1 MFEYNGQQFTLA
13 EVEEAAA
20 NKKMSLDQYINQF
33 GIKKID
39 SQIVEKPQPAAEIA
53 APAVGQTPDMG
64 LQLENGSSASAN
76 NNILPRDPNEV
87 LAAINAVG
95 VALPLSDN
103 FKKEFVKTVYS
114 GVQSFDYTQAKNRAQ
129 KLNDAQAAIEKI
141 NTQDQRV
148 RAQAAEEGWSDKR
161 LNQQLNLF
169 VDKGG
174 RSLGK
179 KEEALKYYNNK
190 IKEAKTEFV
199 KEISEGKEYQQ
210 VINAMG
216 EGAELFDEEGNL
228 DVQLSDLSKAMGSQ
242 VPQVLQSILTAG
254 AGTYIQEAGGM
265 TVEALEAA
273 AQKKYGDKFFELPQ
287 EEQTNK
293 LLELVE
299 SNEIDFDKI
308 APAAMGI
315 AGLDLVGN
323 FFVLGKGLKVA
334 PKSVARNF
342 VKGRTKA
349 ALNNAKK
356 IATDYRTYLNPAM
369 ALTGESG
376 TEALQE
382 GINMAATTA
391 ALEDFSEGP
400 IDTFD
405 SDRIRDAAALALITT
420 GPISTTAGGVR
431 RGSKE
436 LYRKISGIRDEN
448 SVRAITNSRRK
459 KLEQEYTD
467 GTKSEQQVSDEL
479 DALDVAEDVAYNR
492 RFRKFE
498 PEAKEEMFDLE
509 LEKQKLQRK
518 NEAIKQSL
526 TPDIGNIF
534 GQNEKQKNESR
545 VQEIEQQQGKVIAK
559 QQYLVTDKLFGAF
572 VNNNKELFNG
582 FEYKSFNTKEEFKEF
597 AKENNIPLKGNV
609 EGLANG
615 DNFGI
620 AIPGKKIIVTVK
632 ENVNE
637 GIKDFMPLNQV
648 LAANVVHH
656 EGLHALMSTLSTKQ
670 LVDLKAE
677 LAALSNDGSTISKL
691 INTATDLSIDS
702 NERVQTEEFFAKLS
716 DLLRGK
722 NLTEKT
728 VTVDDASTLG
738 KIGTIISKVLNP
750 KAPSSINF
758 DNLENGSQVIEF
770 IKKYNSFNGKPSLEL
785 KLPTIGSKG
794 QQTPE
799 KENQQEFESA
809 ASANLS
815 EIYNKYNQDKN
826 TMIQQSLLKTPQ
838 GQETFDFSKSEFG
851 QSIGGLVETITKR
864 LYDPVLDDLKRGT
877 TRNQFKNDL
886 ISEAATII
894 SNEFNPDLQEIGKFT
909 TNRLNLRANRLAEKT
924 FEQTITQDVTEAKAV
939 VSDERAPEDIKIKQP
954 ISKSLKLDKAIS
966 SDKIKKLSELSIIKA
981 TNALKG
987 KNVADVKKVS
997 IKNKSINEI
1006 FNKQLFKDIANEL
1019 GKNTKNS
1026 NNFSKYLNNNYP
1038 ALLDA
1043 AINNIDFQK
1052 GTGISA
1058 NWNKVPPSKKD
1069 FIEYYEAKNEKAST
1083 RSDRKKSLN
1092 EAISRELAKETIQD
1106 YVLNDPSINE
1116 QFEQDTGISLAS
1128 AKLRSIITPEIEAK
1142 LKTELNQE
1150 LLSSHAYDFD
1160 AAFKAIGLNKLY
1172 KDIYG
1177 DKKGETNFNNIVKQF
1192 EEVGKNLNQNKLIE
1206 PTFEYRG
1213 KEYTY
1218 AGFITDKILDEL
1230 QNGSY
1235 AIQIKAITGHDLN
1248 IDLSDPLFVARARNS
1263 MAQIINN
1270 SKIGR
1275 KWANRFLRRG
1285 LAAPS
1290 KIGNG
1295 TVVAENNKLVYKENT
1310 KPGTNRLGLF
1320 DGATDVDAF
1329 IKSEITTESKS
1340 DSYAPFATNSAKP
1353 LQSWT
1358 KEGNTDQGLKEIQ
1371 LSGNEDNKA
1380 FRTLVDVMKE
1390 ENIGIDESV
1399 AILMAL
1405 NANPLGLTRTSAPL
1419 DYTPLNPSKYS
1430 QYRLEHMVPALAIN
1444 LAALDYIFNKKG
1456 NKKDFGKM
1464 MDSYRTAQLPIK
1476 YDNLVNTLYKAHMP
1490 FYFRPGDTP
1499 VVRYYNVE
1507 FKDKF
1512 DLEMKQIS
1520 TGSVINKNYYKDKK
1534 QQQQSQKD
1542 LNKVF
1547 EVEALASAKLSNEF
1561 NQMLERVKGVA
1572 VNPVKK
1578 IRVFD
1583 FDDTLAKSNSQ
1594 VKYTL
1599 PDGTTGSLNATEYAK
1614 RDQELKDKGAKFD
1627 FSEFS
1632 KVIDGKKGPLFNVA
1646 KKIVEA
1652 RGNEDLFVLTARPA
1666 DAAGPIQEFLKLA
1679 GVNFKKENIVGLG
1692 DGTAKAKADWI
1703 LSKTKEGYN
1712 DFYFADDAIKNVTAV
1727 KEALASVDVKSRT
1740 QIAFASKRLSDDFNN
1755 LLERVKGV
1763 PADATYSEA
1772 RAIKL
1777 GKKNNPFKF
1786 FVPYSAEDYMGL
1798 VYPTLGKGK
1807 EGDANLKWYKENIT
1821 DVYARGI
1828 RDFEIAKQQSMTQ
1841 WIELKKQIKNSPA
1854 KLGNDAVR
1862 DFSNEEAIRLYLWD
1876 QQGMLPDNVA
1886 KKDIEAINK
1895 YIDSKPELK
1904 SFAEQ
1909 IQGLTLDGYPAPTGD
1924 WLAGTITTDL
1934 VNYTNTA
1941 SREQYLSQWQENV
1954 DTVYSKDNMNKL
1966 RAIYGEDYTEALS
1979 DMLYRMKTGRNR
1991 PTGAN
1996 KLTNQF
2002 MNWVNDSVG
2011 TIMFFNTRSALLQ
2024 TISAV
2029 NYLNFTDNNPL
2040 RVAAAFANQKQ
2051 YWADFSE
2058 IFNSDFLKQRRGGL
2072 KTDVNAD
2079 EIARAASTS
2088 DNKVRAALASLL
2100 KKGFLP
2106 TQLADSFAIS
2116 IGGAAFYR
2124 NRIKSLMKDGLTEE
2138 QAKEQAFLDFKET
2151 TEESQQSSRPDR
2163 VSMQQASPLGRVV
2176 LAFANTPMQYTRLT
2190 KKAALDLFNGRGD
2203 WKTNLSKLAYY
2214 GAVQNIIFTALQSAM
2229 FAMLFSDEEDDK
2241 EKEKIGRI
2249 GNGIA
2254 DTLLRG
2260 SGVYGAGVAMIK
2272 NIVMEAIKQYN
2283 SGRPDYTKA
2292 AAKIT
2297 SISPPVDS
2305 KIRKLQSVGRTFTYK
2320 QEIEKMKTKGFDI
2333 DNPAYM
2339 AVGQTVSALANIPL
2353 DRAVRKMNNLKTAV
2367 DQDTELWQSIGL
2379 ALGYSEWD
2387 LGMIKKNTKKKTIKI
2402 SKPKSYKQYRPI
2414 GGSKRKKKSLTGI
2427 GSGIP
2432 KVLPKGVLGRANR
2445 DGSIEV
2451 AKGLSPTKKKQVIA
2465 HEQKHQ
2471 EDMKSGKLDY
2481 DKKFIYWNNKKYKRT
2496 ADKKINYK
2504 GKLYIEGSPALPWEK
2519 AANKAEKQIN

>member
-1 MFEYNGQQFTLA
+1 MLTEEQKLELDSLVNSMRANGKSDA
-13 EVEEAAA
+13 EIQEAV
-20 NKKMSLDQYINQF
+20 N
-33 GIKKID
+33 IKKSEMLSAGKTD
-39 SQIVEKPQPAAEIA
+39 PVAETA
-53 APAVGQTPDMG
+53 APAAGQILDTE
-64 LQLENGSSASAN
+64 LQSENGSSASAN

-95 VALPLSDN
+95 VALPLSND

-114 GVQSFDYTQAKNRAQ
+114 GAQSFDYTQAKNRAQ
-129 KLNDAQAAIEKI
+129 KLNNAQAAIEKI

-169 VDKGG
+169 VDERG

-254 AGTYIQEAGGM
+254 AGTYVQEAGGM

-273 AQKKYGDKFFELPQ
+273 AQKKYGENFFKLPQ

-299 SNEIDFDKI
+299 SNEVDFDKI

-369 ALTGESG
+369 SLTGESG

-382 GINMAATTA
+382 GVNMAATTA
-391 ALEDFSEGP
+391 ALEDFSQGP

-431 RGSKE
+431 KGSKE

-467 GTKSEQQVSDEL
+467 GTKGEQQVSDEL

-534 GQNEKQKNESR
+534 GQNEKQKNETR
-545 VQEIEQQQGKVIAK
+545 LKEIENEQGKVVAK

-620 AIPGKKIIVTVK
+620 AIPGKKIIATVK

-656 EGLHALMSTLSTKQ
+656 EGLHALMSTLPTKQ

-691 INTATDLSIDS
+691 INTATALSTNS
-702 NERVQTEEFFAKLS
+702 NERVQAEEFFAKLS
-716 DLLRGK
+716 DLLRGE
-722 NLTEKT
+722 NLTEKN

-770 IKKYNSFNGKPSLEL
+770 IRKYNDFNGKPSLEL
-785 KLPTIGSKG
+785 KLPTVNSKG
-794 QQTPE
+794 QQIPE

-864 LYDPVLDDLKRGT
+864 LYDPVLDDLKKGI
-877 TRNQFKNDL
+877 TRDRFKNDL

-909 TNRLNLRANRLAEKT
+909 TNRLNLRANRLAENT

-939 VSDERAPEDIKIKQP
+939 VSNERAPEDIKIKQP

-981 TNALKG
+981 TNALKD

-997 IKNKSINEI
+997 IKNKAINEI

-1069 FIEYYEAKNEKAST
+1069 FIEYYEAKNEKPST

-1128 AKLRSIITPEIEAK
+1128 AKLRNLVTPEIETK
-1142 LKTELNQE
+1142 LKTELNQK
-1150 LLSSHAYDFD
+1150 LLSSHNYNFNS
-1160 AAFKAIGLNKLY
+1160 AFKAIGLDKLY
-1172 KDIYG
+1172 TGIYG
-1177 DKKGETNFNNIVKQF
+1177 EKKGVTNFNNIIKEF
-1192 EEVGKNLNQNKLIE
+1192 EKVAEVLKKDKLIE

-1213 KEYTY
+1213 KKYTY
-1218 AGFITDKILDEL
+1218 TGFITDKILDEL

-1235 AIQIKAITGHDLN
+1235 AVQIKAITGHDLS
-1248 IDLSDPLFVARARNS
+1248 IDLSDPVFVSRVRNS
-1263 MAQIINN
+1263 MAVIINN
-1270 SKIGR
+1270 PKLG
-1275 KWANRFLRRG
+1275 KGWANRFLRRG

-1295 TVVAENNKLVYKENT
+1295 TVTAENNKLVYKENA

-1320 DGATDVDAF
+1320 DGAADVDNF
-1329 IKSEITTESKS
+1329 LKSEITTASK
-1340 DSYAPFATNSAKP
+1340 DSNYASFTTNSAKP

-1380 FRTLVDVMKE
+1380 FRDLVEVLKE
-1390 ENIGIDESV
+1390 ENVGIDESV

-1419 DYTPLNPSKYS
+1419 DYMPSDSNKYRE
-1430 QYRLEHMVPALAIN
+1430 YRLEHMVPALAIN
-1444 LAALDYIFNKKG
+1444 LAALDYIFNKEG

-1490 FYFRPGDTP
+1490 FYFKPGDTP

-1507 FKDKF
+1507 FKEKF

-1520 TGSVINKNYYKDKK
+1520 TGNVINKNYYKNKK
-1534 QQQQSQKD
+1534 QQEQSQKD

-1547 EVEALASAKLSNEF
+1547 EVESLASAKLSNEF

-1572 VNPVKK
+1572 
-1578 IRVFD
+1578 
-1583 FDDTLAKSNSQ
+1583 
-1594 VKYTL
+1594 
-1599 PDGTTGSLNATEYAK
+1599 
-1614 RDQELKDKGAKFD
+1614 
-1627 FSEFS
+1627 
-1632 KVIDGKKGPLFNVA
+1632 
-1646 KKIVEA
+1646 
-1652 RGNEDLFVLTARPA
+1652 
-1666 DAAGPIQEFLKLA
+1666 
-1679 GVNFKKENIVGLG
+1679 
-1692 DGTAKAKADWI
+1692 
-1703 LSKTKEGYN
+1703 
-1712 DFYFADDAIKNVTAV
+1712 
-1727 KEALASVDVKSRT
+1727 
-1740 QIAFASKRLSDDFNN
+1740 
-1755 LLERVKGV
+1755 
-1763 PADATYSEA
+1763 ADATYSEA

-1798 VYPTLGKGK
+1798 VYPTLGKNA
-1807 EGDANLKWYKENIT
+1807 EGDRNLKWYKDNIT

-1828 RDFEIAKQQSMTQ
+1828 RDFEIAKQQSMAQ

-1854 KLGNDAVR
+1854 KLGKEAVR
-1862 DFSNEEAIRLYLWD
+1862 DFTNEEAIRLYLWD
-1876 QQGMLPDNVA
+1876 KQGVLPDNVA

-1895 YIDSKPELK
+1895 HIDSKSELK

-1909 IQGLTLDGYPAPTGD
+1909 IQGLTSEGYPAPTGD

-1941 SREQYLSQWQENV
+1941 SREQYLKQWQENV
-1954 DTVYSKDNMNKL
+1954 DVVYSKENMNKL

-1991 PTGAN
+1991 PSGAN

-2051 YWADFSE
+2051 YWSDFSE

-2079 EIARAASTS
+2079 EIAKAASTS
-2088 DNKVRAALASLL
+2088 DNKVRAALAAIL

-2124 NRIKSLMKDGLTEE
+2124 NRINSLMKDGLTEE

-2320 QEIEKMKTKGFDI
+2320 QEIEKMKTRGFDI

-2339 AVGQTVSALANIPL
+2339 AIGQTISALANIPL
-2353 DRAVRKMNNLKTAV
+2353 DRAVRKMNNLKTAI
-2367 DQDTELWQSIGL
+2367 DKDTELWQSIGL

-2387 LGMIKKNTKKKTIKI
+2387 LGMIKKNTKKAKSRMSNSSSRKT
-2402 SKPKSYKQYRPI
+2402 SS
-2414 GGSKRKKKSLTGI
+2414 KKSRKSALNKG
-2427 GSGIP
+2427 
-2432 KVLPKGVLGRANR
+2432 LPSGVLGRANK
-2445 DGSIEV
+2445 DGTIEIK
-2451 AKGLSPTKKKQVIA
+2451 KGLSPEKEKQVVA
-2465 HEQKHQ
+2465 HEKQHIK
-2471 EDMKSGKLDY
+2471 DMDKGILNY
-2481 DKKFIYWNNKKYKRT
+2481 DKNHVHWKGSKYKRVG
-2496 ADKKINYK
+2496 DSVVYNGNKYK
-2504 GKLYIEGSPALPWEK
+2504 NGSSKLPWE
-2519 AANKAEKQIN
+2519 ARANKAEKQIS

>member
-53 APAVGQTPDMG
+53 APAAGQTPDTG
-64 LQLENGSSASAN
+64 LQLESGSSASAN

-103 FKKEFVKTVYS
+103 FKKEFVKTIYS

-169 VDKGG
+169 VDEGG

-265 TVEALEAA
+265 TVEALDAA

-299 SNEIDFDKI
+299 SNEVDFDKI

-369 ALTGESG
+369 ALAGESG

-431 RGSKE
+431 KGSKE

-448 SVRAITNSRRK
+448 SVRSITNTRRK

-467 GTKSEQQVSDEL
+467 GIKDEQQVSDEL
-479 DALDVAEDVAYNR
+479 DALDLAEDVAYNR

-509 LEKQKLQRK
+509 LEKLKLQQK
-518 NEAIKQSL
+518 NEALSQSL

-534 GQNEKQKNESR
+534 GQNEKQKNETR
-545 VQEIEQQQGKVIAK
+545 LKEIENEQGKVVAK

-677 LAALSNDGSTISKL
+677 LAALSNDGSTVSKL
-691 INTATDLSIDS
+691 INTATDLSTDS

-716 DLLRGK
+716 DLLRGE
-722 NLTEKT
+722 NLTEQN
-728 VTVDDASTLG
+728 VTVDDASILG
-738 KIGTIISKVLNP
+738 KIGTIISKVLNS

-758 DNLENGSQVIEF
+758 ENLENGSQVIEF
-770 IKKYNSFNGKPSLEL
+770 IKRYNSFNGKPSLEL

-851 QSIGGLVETITKR
+851 QSIGGLVEAITKR
-864 LYDPVLDDLKRGT
+864 LYDPVLDDLKKGI
-877 TRNQFKNDL
+877 TRDRFKNDL

-909 TNRLNLRANRLAEKT
+909 TNRLNLRANRLAENT
-924 FEQTITQDVTEAKAV
+924 FEQTITQDVTEAKSV

-987 KNVADVKKVS
+987 KNIADIKKVN
-997 IKNKSINEI
+997 IKNKAINEI

-1058 NWNKVPPSKKD
+1058 NWNKIPPSKKD
-1069 FIEYYEAKNEKAST
+1069 FIEYYEAKNEKPST

-1092 EAISRELAKETIQD
+1092 EAISRELAKQTIQD

-1128 AKLRSIITPEIEAK
+1128 AKLRSIVTPEIEAK
-1142 LKTELNQE
+1142 LKTELNQK
-1150 LLSSHAYDFD
+1150 LLSSNDYNFTS
-1160 AAFKAIGLNKLY
+1160 AFKTIGLDKLY

-1177 DKKGETNFNNIVKQF
+1177 DKKGETNFNNIVNQF
-1192 EEVGKNLNQNKLIE
+1192 EEVGKTLNQNKSIK

-1218 AGFITDKILDEL
+1218 VGFITDKILDEL

-1235 AIQIKAITGHDLN
+1235 AVQIKAITGHDLD

-1263 MAQIINN
+1263 MSIIINN
-1270 SKIGR
+1270 PKIGR
-1275 KWANRFLRRG
+1275 AWANRFLRKG

-1295 TVVAENNKLVYKENT
+1295 TVVAENNKLVYKENA

-1320 DGATDVDAF
+1320 DGTEDVDNF
-1329 IKSEITTESKS
+1329 IKSETTTESKS
-1340 DSYAPFATNSAKP
+1340 DSYVPFVNNSAKP

-1390 ENIGIDESV
+1390 EKIGIDESV

-1419 DYTPLNPSKYS
+1419 DFMPLNSNKYNK
-1430 QYRLEHMVPALAIN
+1430 YRLEHMVPALAIN

-1490 FYFRPGDTP
+1490 FYFKPGDTP
-1499 VVRYYNVE
+1499 VVRYYNIE
-1507 FKDKF
+1507 FKEKF

-1520 TGSVINKNYYKDKK
+1520 TGNVINKNYYKDKK
-1534 QQQQSQKD
+1534 QQEQSQKD

-1547 EVEALASAKLSNEF
+1547 EVESLASAKLSNEF

-1572 VNPVKK
+1572 
-1578 IRVFD
+1578 
-1583 FDDTLAKSNSQ
+1583 
-1594 VKYTL
+1594 
-1599 PDGTTGSLNATEYAK
+1599 
-1614 RDQELKDKGAKFD
+1614 
-1627 FSEFS
+1627 
-1632 KVIDGKKGPLFNVA
+1632 
-1646 KKIVEA
+1646 
-1652 RGNEDLFVLTARPA
+1652 
-1666 DAAGPIQEFLKLA
+1666 
-1679 GVNFKKENIVGLG
+1679 
-1692 DGTAKAKADWI
+1692 
-1703 LSKTKEGYN
+1703 
-1712 DFYFADDAIKNVTAV
+1712 
-1727 KEALASVDVKSRT
+1727 
-1740 QIAFASKRLSDDFNN
+1740 
-1755 LLERVKGV
+1755 
-1763 PADATYSEA
+1763 ADATYSEA

-1798 VYPTLGKGK
+1798 IYPTLGRGK

-1895 YIDSKPELK
+1895 YIESKPELK

-2040 RVAAAFANQKQ
+2040 RAAAAFANQKQ

-2088 DNKVRAALASLL
+2088 DNKVRAALAAVL

-2229 FAMLFSDEEDDK
+2229 FAMLFSDEEDDD

-2320 QEIEKMKTKGFDI
+2320 QEIEKMKNRGFDI

-2387 LGMIKKNTKKKTIKI
+2387 LGMIEKNTKKKTIKI
-2402 SKPKSYKQYRPI
+2402 SKPKSYKQYKPI

-2451 AKGLSPTKKKQVIA
+2451 ANGLSPTKKKQVIA

-2471 EDMKSGKLDY
+2471 EDMQSGKLDY
-2481 DKKFIYWNNKKYKRT
+2481 DKKFIYWNNEKYKRT

>member
-1 MFEYNGQQFTLA
+1 MTPEQIQQLKNLIDQLESQGMAPDLIQQEVDKMKA
-13 EVEEAAA
+13 EFISA
-20 NKKMSLDQYINQF
+20 
-33 GIKKID
+33 KKIEP
-39 SQIVEKPQPAAEIA
+39 VAETTAPAA
-53 APAVGQTPDMG
+53 GQTPDMG
-64 LQLENGSSASAN
+64 SQLESGSSASA
-76 NNILPRDPNEV
+76 NNILPRDPNVV
-87 LAAINAVG
+87 LAAINSMSPVI
-95 VALPLSDN
+95 PLSNN

-114 GVQSFDYTQAKNRAQ
+114 GAQSFDYMQAKNRAQ

-141 NTQDQRV
+141 NNQDQRV

-169 VDKGG
+169 LDEGG
-174 RSLGK
+174 RSLGT
-179 KEEALKYYNNK
+179 KEEALEFYNNR
-190 IKEAKTEFV
+190 IKDAKTDFV
-199 KEISEGKEYQQ
+199 KEIAEGKEYQQ

-216 EGAELFDEEGNL
+216 EGAQLFDEEGNL

-254 AGTYIQEAGGM
+254 VGTYIQEAGGM

-299 SNEIDFDKI
+299 SNEVDFDKI

-356 IATDYRTYLNPAM
+356 IATDYRTYLNPTR
-369 ALTGESG
+369 ALVGESG

-391 ALEDFSEGP
+391 ALEDFSEGA

-431 RGSKE
+431 KGSKE

-448 SVRAITNSRRK
+448 SVRSITNRRRK

-467 GTKSEQQVSDEL
+467 GIKDEQQVSDEL
-479 DALDVAEDVAYNR
+479 DALDLAEDVAYNR

-509 LEKQKLQRK
+509 LEKLKLQQK
-518 NEAIKQSL
+518 NEALSQSL
-526 TPDIGNIF
+526 TPDIGNVF
-534 GQNEKQKNESR
+534 GENEKQKNENR
-545 VQEIEQQQGKVIAK
+545 LKQIEGEQSKIVAK
-559 QQYLVTDKLFGAF
+559 QQYLVTDKLFGSF

-615 DNFGI
+615 NNFGI
-620 AIPGKKIIVTVK
+620 AIPGKKIIATVK

-656 EGLHALMSTLSTKQ
+656 EGLHALMSSLSTKQ

-677 LAALSNDGSTISKL
+677 LVALSKDGSSISNL
-691 INTATDLSIDS
+691 INKATALSMDGS
-702 NERVQTEEFFAKLS
+702 ERVQTEEFFTKLS
-716 DLLRGK
+716 DLLRGQD
-722 NLTEKT
+722 LTEQN

-738 KIGTIISKVLNP
+738 KIGTIISKVLNS

-758 DNLENGSQVIEF
+758 ENLENGSQVIEF
-770 IKKYNSFNGKPSLEL
+770 IKRYNSFNGKPSLEL

-826 TMIQQSLLKTPQ
+826 RMIQQSLLKTPQ

-864 LYDPVLDDLKRGT
+864 LYDPVLDDLKRGK
-877 TRNQFKNDL
+877 TRDEFKNDL
-886 ISEAATII
+886 ISDAATLI
-894 SNEFNPDLQEIGKFT
+894 SNEFNPDLQEIGKFIK
-909 TNRLNLRANRLAEKT
+909 NRLNLRANRLAEKT
-924 FEQTITQDVTEAKAV
+924 FKQKVTQDVTEAKAV

-987 KNVADVKKVS
+987 KDIADVKKVS
-997 IKNKSINEI
+997 IKNKAINEI
-1006 FNKQLFKDIANEL
+1006 FNRQLFKDIANEL

-1052 GTGISA
+1052 GTGVSA
-1058 NWNKVPPSKKD
+1058 NWNKIPPSKKD
-1069 FIEYYEAKNEKAST
+1069 FIEYYEAKNEKPST

-1092 EAISRELAKETIQD
+1092 EAISRELAKQTIQD

-1128 AKLRSIITPEIEAK
+1128 AKLRSIVTPEIEAK

-1150 LLSSHAYDFD
+1150 LLSSHKYDFD
-1160 AAFKAIGLNKLY
+1160 AAFKAINLHKLY
-1172 KDIYG
+1172 EDIYG
-1177 DKKGETNFNNIVKQF
+1177 NKKGKTNFNNIVNQF
-1192 EEVGKNLNQNKLIE
+1192 EEVGKTLKQNRLIE

-1235 AIQIKAITGHDLN
+1235 AVQIKAITGHDLN

-1263 MAQIINN
+1263 MSIIINN
-1270 SKIGR
+1270 PKIGR
-1275 KWANRFLRRG
+1275 AWANRFLRRG

-1295 TVVAENNKLVYKENT
+1295 TVVAENNKLVYKENV
-1310 KPGTNRLGLF
+1310 KPGATNRLGLF
-1320 DGATDVDAF
+1320 DGAEDVDNF
-1329 IKSEITTESKS
+1329 IKSETVTESKS
-1340 DSYAPFATNSAKP
+1340 DSYVPFANNSAKP

-1390 ENIGIDESV
+1390 EKIGIDESV

-1419 DYTPLNPSKYS
+1419 DFMPLDPSKYDK
-1430 QYRLEHMVPALAIN
+1430 YRLEHMVPALAIN

-1490 FYFRPGDTP
+1490 FYFKPGDTP
-1499 VVRYYNVE
+1499 VVRYYNIE
-1507 FKDKF
+1507 FKEKF

-1520 TGSVINKNYYKDKK
+1520 TGNVINKNYYKDKK
-1534 QQQQSQKD
+1534 QQKQSQKD

-1547 EVEALASAKLSNEF
+1547 EVESLASAKLSNEF

-1572 VNPVKK
+1572 
-1578 IRVFD
+1578 
-1583 FDDTLAKSNSQ
+1583 
-1594 VKYTL
+1594 
-1599 PDGTTGSLNATEYAK
+1599 
-1614 RDQELKDKGAKFD
+1614 
-1627 FSEFS
+1627 
-1632 KVIDGKKGPLFNVA
+1632 
-1646 KKIVEA
+1646 
-1652 RGNEDLFVLTARPA
+1652 
-1666 DAAGPIQEFLKLA
+1666 
-1679 GVNFKKENIVGLG
+1679 
-1692 DGTAKAKADWI
+1692 
-1703 LSKTKEGYN
+1703 
-1712 DFYFADDAIKNVTAV
+1712 
-1727 KEALASVDVKSRT
+1727 
-1740 QIAFASKRLSDDFNN
+1740 
-1755 LLERVKGV
+1755 
-1763 PADATYSEA
+1763 ADATYSEA

-1807 EGDANLKWYKENIT
+1807 EGDANLKWYKENII

-1828 RDFEIAKQQSMTQ
+1828 RDFEIAKQKSMTE
-1841 WIELKKQIKNSPA
+1841 WLELKKAIKNTPA
-1854 KLGNDAVR
+1854 KLGKEAVR
-1862 DFSNEEAIRLYLWD
+1862 DFTNEEAVRLYLWD
-1876 QQGMLPDNVA
+1876 KQNMLPKNVA
-1886 KKDIEAINK
+1886 KKDIEAVNK
-1895 YIDSKPELK
+1895 YIESKPELK
-1904 SFAEQ
+1904 GFAEQ
-1909 IQGLTLDGYPAPTGD
+1909 IQNLTVDGYPEPTGD

-1941 SREQYLSQWQENV
+1941 SRTQYLQQWQDNV
-1954 DTVYSKDNMNKL
+1954 DTVYSKDNLNKL
-1966 RAIYGEDYTEALS
+1966 KAIYGEDYVEALE

-1991 PTGAN
+1991 PSGSN

-2029 NYLNFTDNNPL
+2029 NYLNFTDNNPIKA
-2040 RVAAAFANQKQ
+2040 AAAFANFPQ
-2051 YWADFSE
+2051 YVKDFTT
-2058 IFNSDFLKQRRGGL
+2058 IFNSDFLKQRRSGL

-2079 EIARAASTS
+2079 EIARATENSS
-2088 DNKVRAALASLL
+2088 NKIRAMLAAIL

-2116 IGGAAFYR
+2116 VGGASFYR
-2124 NRIKSLMKDGLTEE
+2124 NRVNSLMKNGLTKE
-2138 QAKEQAFLDFKET
+2138 QAEEQAFLDFKET

-2163 VSMQQASPLGRVV
+2163 VSMQQASPLGRVI

-2190 KKAALDLFNGRGD
+2190 KKAILDLANGRGD
-2203 WKTNLSKLAYY
+2203 WKTNLSKLVYY
-2214 GAVQNIIFTALQSAM
+2214 GAVQNIIFTALQRAM
-2229 FAMLFSDEEDDK
+2229 FTMLFSDEEDDK
-2241 EKEKIGRI
+2241 EKERYGTI

-2260 SGVYGAGVAMIK
+2260 SGVYGAGVAMLK

-2283 SGRPDYTKA
+2283 SKRPDYTKA

-2305 KIRKLQSVGRTFTYK
+2305 KIRKLAAAGRTFTYK
-2320 QEIEKMKTKGFDI
+2320 QELDKVRNKGFAI

-2339 AVGQTVSALANIPL
+2339 AAGQVASALANVPL

-2367 DQDTELWQSIGL
+2367 DQDTKTWESIFL

-2387 LGMIKKNTKKKTIKI
+2387 LGMIEENTKKKTIKI
-2402 SKPKSYKQYRPI
+2402 SRPKSYKQYKPV
-2414 GGSKRKKKSLTGI
+2414 GKSKKKKSLTSI
-2427 GSGIP
+2427 KRSGLN
-2432 KVLPKGVLGRANR
+2432 KALPNGVLGRANK

-2451 AKGLSPTKKKQVIA
+2451 ASGLSPAKRKQVIA
-2465 HEQKHQ
+2465 HEKKHIA
-2471 EDMKSGKLDY
+2471 DMKSGKLNY
-2481 DKKFIYWNNKKYKRT
+2481 DEKFIYWNGDKYKRT
-2496 ADKKINYK
+2496 PNKKIDYK

>member
-1 MFEYNGQQFTLA
+1 MTPEQTQELKNLIDQLESQGMAPELIQQEVDKMKAGFISAKKPEPVA
-13 EVEEAAA
+13 EITA
-20 NKKMSLDQYINQF
+20 
-33 GIKKID
+33 
-39 SQIVEKPQPAAEIA
+39 PAA
-53 APAVGQTPDMG
+53 GQTPDMG
-64 LQLENGSSASAN
+64 LQLESGSSASAN

-87 LAAINAVG
+87 LAAINAMG
-95 VALPLSDN
+95 IALPFSND

-169 VDKGG
+169 VDEGG

-293 LLELVE
+293 LLDLVE

-356 IATDYRTYLNPAM
+356 IATDYRTYLNPAR
-369 ALTGESG
+369 AVVGESG

-431 RGSKE
+431 KGSKE

-534 GQNEKQKNESR
+534 GQNEKQKNETR
-545 VQEIEQQQGKVIAK
+545 LKEIESEQGKVVAK

-620 AIPGKKIIVTVK
+620 AIPGKKIIATVK

-656 EGLHALMSTLSTKQ
+656 EGLHALMSTLPTKQ

-691 INTATDLSIDS
+691 INTATNLSTNS

-716 DLLRGK
+716 DLLRGE

-864 LYDPVLDDLKRGT
+864 LYDPVLDDLKKGI
-877 TRNQFKNDL
+877 TRDKFKNDL

-909 TNRLNLRANRLAEKT
+909 TNRLNLRANRLAENT

-987 KNVADVKKVS
+987 KNVADIKKVN
-997 IKNKSINEI
+997 IKNKAINEI

-1052 GTGISA
+1052 GAGISA

-1069 FIEYYEAKNEKAST
+1069 FIEYYEAKNEKPST

-1128 AKLRSIITPEIEAK
+1128 AKLKSIVTPEIEAK

-1150 LLSSHAYDFD
+1150 LLSSHKYDFN
-1160 AAFKAIGLNKLY
+1160 AAFKAIKLDKLY

-1177 DKKGETNFNNIVKQF
+1177 DKKGETNFNNIVEQF
-1192 EEVGKNLNQNKLIE
+1192 EEVGKTLNQNKLIE

-1320 DGATDVDAF
+1320 DGATDVDTF
-1329 IKSEITTESKS
+1329 IKYEITTESKS
-1340 DSYAPFATNSAKP
+1340 DSYTPFATNSAKP

-1419 DYTPLNPSKYS
+1419 DYMPVNPSEYS

-1490 FYFRPGDTP
+1490 FYFKPGDTP

-1572 VNPVKK
+1572 
-1578 IRVFD
+1578 
-1583 FDDTLAKSNSQ
+1583 
-1594 VKYTL
+1594 
-1599 PDGTTGSLNATEYAK
+1599 
-1614 RDQELKDKGAKFD
+1614 
-1627 FSEFS
+1627 
-1632 KVIDGKKGPLFNVA
+1632 
-1646 KKIVEA
+1646 
-1652 RGNEDLFVLTARPA
+1652 
-1666 DAAGPIQEFLKLA
+1666 
-1679 GVNFKKENIVGLG
+1679 
-1692 DGTAKAKADWI
+1692 
-1703 LSKTKEGYN
+1703 
-1712 DFYFADDAIKNVTAV
+1712 
-1727 KEALASVDVKSRT
+1727 
-1740 QIAFASKRLSDDFNN
+1740 
-1755 LLERVKGV
+1755 
-1763 PADATYSEA
+1763 ADATYSEA

-1854 KLGNDAVR
+1854 KLGDEAVR

-1954 DTVYSKDNMNKL
+1954 DAVYSKENMNKL
-1966 RAIYGEDYTEALS
+1966 KAIYGEDYTEALS

-1991 PTGAN
+1991 PTGTN

-2079 EIARAASTS
+2079 EIARAASAS
-2088 DNKVRAALASLL
+2088 NNKVRAALAAVL

-2124 NRIKSLMKDGLTEE
+2124 NRINSLMKDGLTEE

-2229 FAMLFSDEEDDK
+2229 FAMLFSDEEDDD

-2320 QEIEKMKTKGFDI
+2320 QEIEKMKTRGFDI

-2387 LGMIKKNTKKKTIKI
+2387 LGMIQAQQKKDREQKKADKVKKAYMKKFSPKLDAKTKRIISFSKMSKDEKKEYI
-2402 SKPKSYKQYRPI
+2402 Q
-2414 GGSKRKKKSLTGI
+2414 KRAKAGQPLFKKDFSN
-2427 GSGIP
+2427 S
-2432 KVLPKGVLGRANR
+2432 LPKGVLGRANKN
-2445 DGSIEV
+2445 GTIEV
-2451 AKGLSPTKKKQVIA
+2451 ANGLSPTKKKQVIA
-2465 HEQKHQ
+2465 HEKKHQ
-2471 EDMKSGKLDY
+2471 EDMKSGKLNY
-2481 DKKFIYWNNKKYKRT
+2481 DKNFIYWNNEKYKRT
-2496 ADKKINYK
+2496 PDKKINYK